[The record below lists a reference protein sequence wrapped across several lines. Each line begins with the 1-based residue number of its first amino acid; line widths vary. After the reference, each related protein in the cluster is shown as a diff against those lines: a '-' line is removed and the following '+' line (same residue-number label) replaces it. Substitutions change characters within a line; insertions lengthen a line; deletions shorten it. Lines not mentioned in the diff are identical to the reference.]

1 MKRRLLSLLLISI
14 SLCFATCF
22 FEKKMG
28 LNLIS
33 SETFDTIIDDQEV
46 KLYTLK
52 NKWGVTAQIT
62 NYGGRVVSLWLP
74 DKTGHFEDV
83 VLGFNDMDTYEK
95 SKEKYFGALIGR
107 YGNRIAKGR
116 FVLEDSTYLLVKNN
130 GENHLHGGN
139 KGFESV
145 VWKVNSFTEN
155 KLFLSYFSPHME
167 EGYPGNLT
175 VNVEYQLTDEN
186 ELSIQYFAQSDQ
198 TTIINLTH
206 HSFFNL
212 KGAGNGNVNDHL
224 LQINADYFTPIDD
237 QLIPTGVIQKV
248 VNTPFDFLLPTQIG
262 SRIDALDDQLT
273 YGHGYDHNYVL
284 NPSDS
289 IVSFAARV
297 VEPVS
302 KRTLEVYTNEPG
314 MQFYGGNF
322 LDGTVKGK
330 KDKNYEHRGAFCLE
344 TQHFPDS
351 PNKIKFPSTSLAAEE
366 PYYSICIYKFGIL

>member
-1 MKRRLLSLLLISI
+1 MKRRLRSLLLISI
-14 SLCFATCF
+14 SLCFAICF

-83 VLGFNDMDTYEK
+83 VLGFNDMDTYQK

-175 VNVEYQLTDEN
+175 VSVEYQLTDEN

-224 LQINADYFTPIDD
+224 LQINADYFTPIDA

-351 PNKIKFPSTSLAAEE
+351 PNKIQFPSTSLAAEE
-366 PYYSICIYKFGIL
+366 PYYSICIYKFGLL

>member
-1 MKRRLLSLLLISI
+1 MKRRLRSLLLISI

-22 FEKKMG
+22 FEKKMAM
-28 LNLIS
+28 NLIS

-83 VLGFNDMDTYEK
+83 VLGFNDMDTYQK

-175 VNVEYQLTDEN
+175 VSVEYQLTDEN

-224 LQINADYFTPIDD
+224 LQINADYFTPIDA

-262 SRIDALDDQLT
+262 SRIDAVDDQLT

-289 IVSFAARV
+289 LVSFAARV

-351 PNKIKFPSTSLAAEE
+351 PNKIQFPSTSLAAEE
-366 PYYSICIYKFGIL
+366 PYYSICIYKFGLL

>member
-1 MKRRLLSLLLISI
+1 MKRRLRSLLLISI
-14 SLCFATCF
+14 SLCFTTCF

-28 LNLIS
+28 MNLIS

-83 VLGFNDMDTYEK
+83 VLGFNDMDTYQK

-175 VNVEYQLTDEN
+175 VSVEYQLTDEN

-224 LQINADYFTPIDD
+224 LQINADYFTPIDA

-351 PNKIKFPSTSLAAEE
+351 PNKIQFPSTSLAAEE
-366 PYYSICIYKFGIL
+366 PYYSICIYKFGLL

>member
-1 MKRRLLSLLLISI
+1 MKRRLRSLLLISI

-351 PNKIKFPSTSLAAEE
+351 PNKIQFPSTSLAAEE

>member
-1 MKRRLLSLLLISI
+1 MKRRLRSLLLISI

-22 FEKKMG
+22 FEKKMAM
-28 LNLIS
+28 NLIS

-83 VLGFNDMDTYEK
+83 VLGFNDMDTYQK

-145 VWKVNSFTEN
+145 VWKVTSFTEN

-175 VNVEYQLTDEN
+175 VSVEYQLTDEN

-224 LQINADYFTPIDD
+224 WQINADYFTPIDD

-248 VNTPFDFLLPTQIG
+248 ANTPFDFLLPTQIG
-262 SRIDALDDQLT
+262 SRIDAVDDQLT

-351 PNKIKFPSTSLAAEE
+351 PNKIQFPSTSLEAEE
-366 PYYSICIYKFGIL
+366 PYYSICIYKFGLL

>member
-1 MKRRLLSLLLISI
+1 MKRRLRSLLLISI

-175 VNVEYQLTDEN
+175 VSVEYQLTDEN

-262 SRIDALDDQLT
+262 SRIDAVDDQLT

-289 IVSFAARV
+289 LVSFAARV

-351 PNKIKFPSTSLAAEE
+351 PNKIQFPSTSLAAEE
-366 PYYSICIYKFGIL
+366 PYYSICIYKFGLL

>member
-33 SETFDTIIDDQEV
+33 SETFNTIIDDQEV

-175 VNVEYQLTDEN
+175 VSVEYQLTDEN

-366 PYYSICIYKFGIL
+366 PYYSICIYKFGLL

>member
-1 MKRRLLSLLLISI
+1 MKRRLRSLLLISI

-33 SETFDTIIDDQEV
+33 SETFNTIIDDQEV

-175 VNVEYQLTDEN
+175 VSVEYQLTDEN

-262 SRIDALDDQLT
+262 SRIDAVDDQLT

-289 IVSFAARV
+289 LVSFAARV

-351 PNKIKFPSTSLAAEE
+351 PNKIQFPSTSLAAEE
-366 PYYSICIYKFGIL
+366 PYYSICIYKFGLL

>member
-1 MKRRLLSLLLISI
+1 MKRRLRSLLLISI

-33 SETFDTIIDDQEV
+33 SETFNTIIDDQEV

-83 VLGFNDMDTYEK
+83 VLGFNDMDTYQK

-175 VNVEYQLTDEN
+175 VSVEYQLTDEN

-351 PNKIKFPSTSLAAEE
+351 PNKIQFPSTSLAAEE
-366 PYYSICIYKFGIL
+366 PYYSICIYKFGLL

>member
-33 SETFDTIIDDQEV
+33 SETFNTIIDDQEV

>member
-1 MKRRLLSLLLISI
+1 MKRRLRSLLLISI

-175 VNVEYQLTDEN
+175 VSVEYQLTDEN

-262 SRIDALDDQLT
+262 SRIDAVDDQLT

-314 MQFYGGNF
+314 IQFYGGNF

-351 PNKIKFPSTSLAAEE
+351 PNKIQFPSTSLAAEE
-366 PYYSICIYKFGIL
+366 PYYSICIYKFGLL

>member
-1 MKRRLLSLLLISI
+1 MKRRLRSLLLISI

-130 GENHLHGGN
+130 GENHLHGGD

-175 VNVEYQLTDEN
+175 VSVEYQLTDEN

-351 PNKIKFPSTSLAAEE
+351 PNKIQFPSTSLAAEE
-366 PYYSICIYKFGIL
+366 PYYSICIYKFGLL

>member
-1 MKRRLLSLLLISI
+1 MKRRLRSLLLISI
-14 SLCFATCF
+14 SLCFAICF

-83 VLGFNDMDTYEK
+83 VLGFNDMDTYQK

-175 VNVEYQLTDEN
+175 VSVEYQLTDEN

-262 SRIDALDDQLT
+262 SRIDAVDDQLT

-351 PNKIKFPSTSLAAEE
+351 PNKIQFPSTSLAAEE
-366 PYYSICIYKFGIL
+366 PYYSICIYKFGLL

>member
-1 MKRRLLSLLLISI
+1 MKRRLRSLLLISI

-175 VNVEYQLTDEN
+175 VSVEYQLTDEN

-366 PYYSICIYKFGIL
+366 LYYSICIYKFGLL

>member
-1 MKRRLLSLLLISI
+1 MKRRLRSLLLISI
-14 SLCFATCF
+14 SLCFTTCF
-22 FEKKMG
+22 FEKKSG
-28 LNLIS
+28 LYLS

-83 VLGFNDMDTYEK
+83 VLGFNDMDTYQK

-175 VNVEYQLTDEN
+175 VSVEYQLTDEN

-351 PNKIKFPSTSLAAEE
+351 PNKIQFPSTSLAAEE
-366 PYYSICIYKFGIL
+366 PYYSICIYKFGLL

>member
-1 MKRRLLSLLLISI
+1 MKRRLRSLLLISI

-175 VNVEYQLTDEN
+175 VSVEYQLTDEN

-262 SRIDALDDQLT
+262 SRIDAVDDQLT

-351 PNKIKFPSTSLAAEE
+351 PNKIQFPSTSLAAEE
-366 PYYSICIYKFGIL
+366 PYYSICIYKFGLL

>member
-1 MKRRLLSLLLISI
+1 M
-14 SLCFATCF
+14 
-22 FEKKMG
+22 
-28 LNLIS
+28 NLIS
-33 SETFDTIIDDQEV
+33 AETFDTIIDDQEV

-52 NKWGVTAQIT
+52 NKWGVTTQIT

-83 VLGFNDMDTYEK
+83 VLGFNDIAAYQK

-107 YGNRIAKGR
+107 YGNRIANGR

-145 VWKVNSFTEN
+145 IWKVDLFTEN
-155 KLFLSYFSPHME
+155 KLFLSYVSPHME

-175 VNVEYQLTDEN
+175 VRVEYQLTDDN
-186 ELSIQYFAQSDQ
+186 ELNIQYFAQSDQ

-224 LQINADYFTPIDD
+224 LEINANYFTPIDD
-237 QLIPTGVIQKV
+237 QLIPTGMIQKV
-248 VNTPFDFLLPTQIG
+248 VNTPFDFLSLTQIG
-262 SRIDALDDQLT
+262 SRIDAKDDQLT

-284 NPSDS
+284 NSSDAV
-289 IVSFAARV
+289 VSFAARV

-314 MQFYGGNF
+314 LQFYGGNF
-322 LDGTVKGK
+322 LDGTVRGK
-330 KDKNYEHRGAFCLE
+330 RDKNYKYRGAFCLE

-351 PNKIKFPSTSLAAEE
+351 PNKIQFPSTSLEAGE
-366 PYYSICIYKFGIL
+366 PYYSICIYKFGLL

>member
-1 MKRRLLSLLLISI
+1 MLISI
-14 SLCFATCF
+14 SFCFTTCF
-22 FEKKMG
+22 FEKKITM
-28 LNLIS
+28 NLIS
-33 SETFDTIIDDQEV
+33 AETFDTIIDDQEV

-52 NKWGVTAQIT
+52 NKWGVTTQIT

-74 DKTGHFEDV
+74 DKKGHYEDV
-83 VLGFNDMDTYEK
+83 VLGFKDIATYQK

-116 FVLEDSTYLLVKNN
+116 FVLEDSTYFLVKNN

-175 VNVEYQLTDEN
+175 VSVEYQLTDEN

-322 LDGTVKGK
+322 LDGTVRGK
-330 KDKNYEHRGAFCLE
+330 RDKSYEYRGAFCLE

-351 PNKIKFPSTSLAAEE
+351 PNKIQFPSTSLEAEE
-366 PYYSICIYKFGIL
+366 PYYSICIYKFGLL

>member
-1 MKRRLLSLLLISI
+1 MKRRLRSLLLISI
-14 SLCFATCF
+14 SLCFAICF

-175 VNVEYQLTDEN
+175 VSVEYQLTDEN

-314 MQFYGGNF
+314 IQFYGGNF

-351 PNKIKFPSTSLAAEE
+351 PNKIQFPSTSLAAEE

>member
-1 MKRRLLSLLLISI
+1 MKRRLRSLLLISI

-351 PNKIKFPSTSLAAEE
+351 PNKIQFPSTSLAAEE
-366 PYYSICIYKFGIL
+366 PYYSICIYKFGLL

>member
-1 MKRRLLSLLLISI
+1 MKRRLRSLLLISI

-83 VLGFNDMDTYEK
+83 VLGFNDMDTYQK

-175 VNVEYQLTDEN
+175 VSVEYQLTDEN

-262 SRIDALDDQLT
+262 SRIDAVDDQLT

-289 IVSFAARV
+289 LVSFAARV

-351 PNKIKFPSTSLAAEE
+351 PNKIQFPSTSLAAEE
-366 PYYSICIYKFGIL
+366 PYYSICIYKFGLL

>member
-1 MKRRLLSLLLISI
+1 
-14 SLCFATCF
+14 
-22 FEKKMG
+22 MG
-28 LNLIS
+28 MNLIS

-175 VNVEYQLTDEN
+175 VSVEYQLTDEN

-366 PYYSICIYKFGIL
+366 PYYSICIYKFGLL

>member
-366 PYYSICIYKFGIL
+366 PYYSICIYKFGLL

>member
-1 MKRRLLSLLLISI
+1 MKRRLRSLLLISI

-33 SETFDTIIDDQEV
+33 SETFNTIIDDQEV

-175 VNVEYQLTDEN
+175 VSVEYQLTDEN

-262 SRIDALDDQLT
+262 SRIDAVDDQLT

-351 PNKIKFPSTSLAAEE
+351 PNKIQFPSTSLAAEE
-366 PYYSICIYKFGIL
+366 PYYSICIYKFGLL

>member
-33 SETFDTIIDDQEV
+33 SETFNTIIDDQEV

-175 VNVEYQLTDEN
+175 VSVEYQLTDEN

-351 PNKIKFPSTSLAAEE
+351 PNKIQFPSTSLAAEE
-366 PYYSICIYKFGIL
+366 PYYSICIYKFGLL